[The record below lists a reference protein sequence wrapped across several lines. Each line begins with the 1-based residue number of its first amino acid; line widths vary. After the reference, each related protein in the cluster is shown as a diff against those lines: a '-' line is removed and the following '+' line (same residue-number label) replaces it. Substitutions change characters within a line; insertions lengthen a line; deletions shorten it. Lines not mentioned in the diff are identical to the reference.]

1 MLCSLFKGEGDT
13 REDVDVLGEGG
24 GRDGVA
30 PMTAGDDIGTAK
42 LEIDSGLVREEE
54 RGEG

>member
-24 GRDGVA
+24 GRDGDA